1 VRGSCIQ
8 LPPLSRQYFL
18 AGADICETNTFSGAF
33 FLQATTTLSNADFL
47 YMSYDISFY
56 LSHDALFFYIWATT
70 SLFSQSCG
78 DIFDIL
84 TNNDCSCLSNDKFLC
99 LNNDDLK
106 SLSLCLDFYLFRDL
120 GGPGRL
126 RTGIS
131 GLWYKLRRWNDFQN
145 FFFITAARDCFSC
158 SVSC

>member
-56 LSHDALFFYIWATT
+56 LSHDALFFI
-70 SLFSQSCG
+70 SEQLHLFLVKAAVT
-78 DIFDIL
+78 FL
-84 TNNDCSCLSNDKFLC
+84 TF
-99 LNNDDLK
+99 
-106 SLSLCLDFYLFRDL
+106 
-120 GGPGRL
+120 
-126 RTGIS
+126 
-131 GLWYKLRRWNDFQN
+131 
-145 FFFITAARDCFSC
+145 
-158 SVSC
+158 